1 MRVLRGSAAPSLLLF
16 ALAAGAPPSVLDVT
30 PLEVKVAD
38 TAVPSFASEADAAAF
53 LSEAL
58 PAATAANPKYRTPG
72 ADYDRRWLI
81 KTVEFSRGERGA
93 IATIDEAFEDY
104 RNGALVSR
112 GTHQAAFSVNDVAIT
127 LETAEDVADTG
138 AKAQGVLFTCVGE
151 PCIQSVWDGQ
161 KSVSA
166 RTDVYVQ
173 DAQRRDQILAAF
185 LALQGKADSR

>member
-1 MRVLRGSAAPSLLLF
+1 MRVLRGFAAPSLLLF
-16 ALAAGAPPSVLDVT
+16 ALAAEASPSASDVT

-38 TAVPSFASEADAAAF
+38 TAIPSFASEADAAAF

-72 ADYDRRWLI
+72 TDYDRRWLI

-93 IATIDEAFEDY
+93 IVTMDEAFEDY
-104 RNGALVSR
+104 RDGALVSR